1 MKASSDLVAALARHA
16 PGDGAFPTPFDGV
29 ELFRV
34 SSPLDRLPGVY
45 TPSVC
50 VIVQGE
56 KQTYFD
62 GKVHRYDS
70 SNYLCAT
77 VPLPIEAE
85 IRDASP
91 EHPVL
96 GLLISLESRTM
107 AELMVR
113 FRTAA
118 SAMSASDDRDG
129 RGAPDDGL
137 VVAEWDERFTTALDG
152 LVELLDDDVP
162 RDLLGHGRLQE
173 LLYAVITGPAG
184 PTIVRTLGGPAQQL
198 GGVLTYIRSH
208 LDKPLSVDQLA
219 SRAGMSRA
227 VFDRHFK
234 ATTSLSPLQYVKALR
249 LNDAAM
255 RIANGTDITRAA
267 ADVGYVSPSQ
277 FSREFKRHF
286 GSSPRTWARNTTG
299 ALDPQAVIIKA

>member
-1 MKASSDLVAALARHA
+1 MNASTDLVAALTRHA
-16 PGDGAFPTPFDGV
+16 PGDGAFATPLDGV

-45 TPSVC
+45 SPSIC

-62 GKVHRYDS
+62 GKVHCYDPS
-70 SNYLCAT
+70 HYLCAT

-91 EHPVL
+91 EAPVL
-96 GLLISLESRTM
+96 GLLVSLESRTM

-113 FRTAA
+113 FRTAVPAPPA
-118 SAMSASDDRDG
+118 SGDRTEGD
-129 RGAPDDGL
+129 RRDDGL
-137 VVAEWDERFTTALDG
+137 VVAAWDDRFAAALG
-152 LVELLDDDVP
+152 GMVELLDDDVAL
-162 RDLLGHGRLQE
+162 DLLGHGRLQE
-173 LLYAVITGPAG
+173 LLYAVLVGPAG
-184 PTIVRTLGGPAQQL
+184 PAIHRTLGGSAQQL

-208 LDKPLSVDQLA
+208 LDEPLSVDQLA

-227 VFDRHFK
+227 AFDRHFK

-267 ADVGYVSPSQ
+267 TEVGYASASQ
-277 FSREFKRHF
+277 FSREFKRQF
-286 GSSPRTWARNTTG
+286 GASPRSWAGTNSG